1 MITSANTRSY
11 VSPVP
16 CSMLDTISLKSDIF
30 FQSRINCNK
39 EAYSDLASFVHR
51 VDPLVPL
58 VQLLLHVLQL
68 PGQCNV
74 LRSHLVKQFTK
85 KVLIKIK
92 FMLLKNTSP
101 ISLSHCKK
109 TLLNIVEQK
118 PKRNTITNFDWKFN
132 CN

>member
-1 MITSANTRSY
+1 
-11 VSPVP
+11 
-16 CSMLDTISLKSDIF
+16 MLDTISLKSDIF

-68 PGQCNV
+68 SGQSNV

-118 PKRNTITNFDWKFN
+118 PKRNTVTNFD
-132 CN
+132 